1 MASKPSSY
9 TRSPMEDRLH
19 DELRDIRKLPAKE
32 KTPVSEC
39 LSTLA
44 IVVLEHELK
53 SHNYRRAMREEIG
66 NLTAKQE
73 EVLNHIRHMR
83 NGTGND
89 KKPQNGEKGFR
100 GIVGKLWDHWPYV
113 LFGVIASGGTIGG
126 LMDFFGVF

>member
-19 DELRDIRKLPAKE
+19 DELRDIRKLPAKD

-44 IVVLEHELK
+44 IVVLEHEQK
-53 SHNYRRAMREEIG
+53 SHNYRRAITEDIG

-73 EVLNHIRHMR
+73 EVLNMLRNMR
-83 NGTGND
+83 NGNGNGKPRNGNGAKNILQGALENWKWIVTGM
-89 KKPQNGEKGFR
+89 
-100 GIVGKLWDHWPYV
+100 V
-113 LFGVIASGGTIGG
+113 ASGGTIGG
-126 LMDFFGVF
+126 LLDFFGFF